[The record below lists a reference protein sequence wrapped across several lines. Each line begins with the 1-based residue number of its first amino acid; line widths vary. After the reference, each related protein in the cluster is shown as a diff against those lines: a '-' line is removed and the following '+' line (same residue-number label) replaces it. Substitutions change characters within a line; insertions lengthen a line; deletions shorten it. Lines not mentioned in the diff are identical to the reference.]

1 MKFILFSIPL
11 YFLTTVLTFASSEM
25 PPEFELIKEGNGISF
40 YERWI
45 NMEDGTKSREVK
57 FTISIQAPYEDV
69 MKVLTNEEYGM
80 RWNDNTLA
88 FKIKSIGPQSWISY
102 MRYSFPF
109 PLSDREC
116 YLNNRL
122 EEGKKS
128 TRIFFNSSNSRIF
141 SDGEEL
147 EQMTGLE
154 GRWVVTKKNG
164 DTLLRYHIIS
174 VPEKGLPRWIVDPII
189 RRNLWNTMKNL
200 KRTIEES

>member
-1 MKFILFSIPL
+1 MRSILFSVPI
-11 YFLTTVLTFASSEM
+11 YIFTIVSTFASANM
-25 PPEFELIKEGNGISF
+25 PPEFELIKEGNGLSF

-57 FTISIQAPYEDV
+57 FTIMIQAPYENV
-69 MKVLTNEEYGM
+69 MEVLTKEDYGM

-88 FKIKSIGPQSWISY
+88 YKIKRTGPKSWISY

-122 EEGKKS
+122 EEGKES
-128 TRIFFNSSNSRIF
+128 TRIYFNSSNSRVF
-141 SDGEEL
+141 SNGEEM

-154 GRWVVTKKNG
+154 GRWIVTKKEG
-164 DTLLRYHIIS
+164 YTLLRYHIIS

-189 RRNLWNTMKNL
+189 RRNLWNTMRNL
-200 KRTIEES
+200 KKTIEEI